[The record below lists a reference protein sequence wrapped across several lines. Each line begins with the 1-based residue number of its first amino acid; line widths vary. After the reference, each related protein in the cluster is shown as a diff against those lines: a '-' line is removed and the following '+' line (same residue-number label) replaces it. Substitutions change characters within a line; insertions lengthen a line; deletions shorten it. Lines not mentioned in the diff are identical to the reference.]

1 MWRARLT
8 IGVTAALALSACAV
22 APPSGPRVMAL
33 PGAGKDFAT
42 FQQED
47 MLCRQFAS
55 GQSGGAAS
63 AQAATNNAVGTAVVG
78 TAVGAGLGAALGS
91 LSGQVGTGAAIGG
104 AAGALVG
111 GSAGA
116 NNAQYSA
123 ADLQQR
129 YDASYTQCMYAHGDT
144 VQSPPGGYYAGG
156 PGPYPYYGPG
166 PYPYYGAGY
175 VGGPT
180 VVVGTGWGWGG
191 RPGYCTCTVGSDRH
205 APSIC
210 RPDISHVV
218 ALPRCIGCST
228 L

>member
-1 MWRARLT
+1 MWRTRLT
-8 IGVTAALALSACAV
+8 IGAAAALALTACAV

-47 MLCRQFAS
+47 MMCRQFAS
-55 GQSGGAAS
+55 GQSGGAAG
-63 AQAATNNAVGTAVVG
+63 AQAATNNAIGTAVIG
-78 TAVGAGLGAALGS
+78 TAVGAGIGAALGS
-91 LSGQVGTGAAIGG
+91 LGGQVGTGAAIGG

-116 NNAQYSA
+116 NSAQYSA
-123 ADLQQR
+123 GDLQQR

-166 PYPYYGAGY
+166 YYGY
-175 VGGPT
+175 GGPT

-191 RPGYCTCTVGSDRH
+191 HRGYWRH
-205 APSIC
+205 W
-210 RPDISHVV
+210 
-218 ALPRCIGCST
+218 
-228 L
+228 